1 MAAVRAGS
9 SKWGAAGAKQK
20 KGVGG
25 EVGGNRDNWS

>member
-9 SKWGAAGAKQK
+9 SKWGSWTQAE